1 MPGSHMVYT
10 GNIVFESENRKR
22 KDRYTLKNIVLI
34 GMPGAGKSTVGVVIA
49 KKLGYHF
56 MDSDLVIQD
65 RTGKMLHEI
74 IEEKGTDGFLQVEGE
89 INASLCCDR
98 TVIATG
104 GSVVYSA
111 KAMEHLKE
119 IGSVVYLQL
128 SYEAVAER
136 LGDLQERGVAL
147 KEGQTLRDL
156 YEERTPLYEKYA
168 DITLNCEGKM
178 IREVVAELA
187 EKLA

>member
-1 MPGSHMVYT
+1 MHT
-10 GNIVFESENRKR
+10 WNN
-22 KDRYTLKNIVLI
+22 LVLI

-49 KKLGYHF
+49 KKLGYRF
-56 MDSDLVIQD
+56 MDSDLVIQE

-74 IEEKGTDGFLQVEGE
+74 IAEKGTDGFLQVEDE
-89 INASLCCDR
+89 VNASLCCEK

-104 GSVVYSA
+104 GSAVYGK
-111 KAMEHLKE
+111 KAMEHLKQ
-119 IGSVVYLQL
+119 IGRVVYLQL
-128 SYEAVAER
+128 SYEGIAER
-136 LGDLQERGVAL
+136 LGDLKERGVAL

-168 DITLNCEGKM
+168 DITLHCDGKM

-187 EKLA
+187 ERLDGSCF

>member
-1 MPGSHMVYT
+1 MQRERTDIH
-10 GNIVFESENRKR
+10 
-22 KDRYTLKNIVLI
+22 TLNNLVLI

-56 MDSDLVIQD
+56 MDSDLVIQE

-98 TVIATG
+98 MVIATG

-156 YEERTPLYEKYA
+156 YEERFMGCCFRYF
-168 DITLNCEGKM
+168 I
-178 IREVVAELA
+178 
-187 EKLA
+187 

>member
-1 MPGSHMVYT
+1 M
-10 GNIVFESENRKR
+10 
-22 KDRYTLKNIVLI
+22 
-34 GMPGAGKSTVGVVIA
+34 
-49 KKLGYHF
+49 
-56 MDSDLVIQD
+56 
-65 RTGKMLHEI
+65 
-74 IEEKGTDGFLQVEGE
+74 EGE

-187 EKLA
+187 ARLDGR

>member
-1 MPGSHMVYT
+1 M
-10 GNIVFESENRKR
+10 
-22 KDRYTLKNIVLI
+22 KNIVLI

-49 KKLGYHF
+49 KKLGYRF
-56 MDSDLVIQD
+56 MDSDLVIQE

-74 IEEKGTDGFLQVEGE
+74 IEEKGTEGFLTVEGE

-111 KAMEHLKE
+111 KAMEHL
-119 IGSVVYLQL
+119 QL
-128 SYEAVAER
+128 SCEAVAER

-156 YEERTPLYEKYA
+156 YEERTPLYERYA

-187 EKLA
+187 ARLDGR